1 MEFCFLSI
9 HRRNPRSRINSSSFK
24 SDLIHIIII
33 KTRCETYT
41 RVIEIAIPFWH
52 EEKTYDHWKIRVF
65 FVHMEAPWNSLRKT
79 IVLPVVHAKLSRQTG
94 FEDISELLFFAP
106 VRLYLDEGIL

>member
-1 MEFCFLSI
+1 MRDVHLALLKLQF
-9 HRRNPRSRINSSSFK
+9 
-24 SDLIHIIII
+24 
-33 KTRCETYT
+33 
-41 RVIEIAIPFWH
+41 PFWY